1 MPFHPTLRRL
11 PTDELARNLLEARRF
26 YTLFFS
32 AEAQYAFTTV
42 FAGLALTV
50 VISPNI
56 IFLNALVAGLC
67 LLLIVRSFGIV
78 NLPIVCTSFVAISA
92 ITLMI
97 FEEILVLS
105 PFFSAIALAMPVFV

>member
-42 FAGLALTV
+42 LAGLALTV

-56 IFLNALVAGLC
+56 IFLQALVAGLC
-67 LLLIVRSFGIV
+67 LLLTVRSFGSV
-78 NLPIVCTSFVAISA
+78 NLPTVCTSLVAIWA
-92 ITLMI
+92 RTLMT
-97 FEEILVLS
+97 FAVTLVLS
-105 PFFSAIALAMPVFV
+105 